1 VLRQCCADLTAD
13 LHDVEFV
20 SSHPFPCPGG
30 DHLSVLSSLSDPAAT
45 DAFKLRP
52 PHTALGPGDSQILE
66 GLQTLAALRSEGK
79 VRKIGIA
86 GYPLPV
92 LLRLSLLAR
101 ANDIKLDIVQT
112 YAQQTILNPSLAG
125 GYLAAFENA
134 GVQEVTNA
142 APLAMGILTSSG
154 GPEWHP
160 ARSEE
165 GGMYEACR
173 QAAALCRERGT
184 SLEEVALNFGYKEV
198 RLGDG
203 QGEAVPVVIGC
214 KSIEE
219 IKRTIKQW
227 REVNVPGARDA
238 EAAKKVE
245 AVEAEVIRLFED
257 KGVKG
262 VSWSSPGQ
270 NAL

>member
-1 VLRQCCADLTAD
+1 M
-13 LHDVEFV
+13 
-20 SSHPFPCPGG
+20 
-30 DHLSVLSSLSDPAAT
+30 
-45 DAFKLRP
+45 
-52 PHTALGPGDSQILE
+52 QIIE

-101 ANDIKLDIVQT
+101 ASDITLDIVQT

-125 GYLAAFENA
+125 GYLAAFTDA
-134 GVQEVTNA
+134 GVREVTNA

-160 ARSEE
+160 ARSERD
-165 GGMYEACR
+165 GMYEACV
-173 QAAALCRERGT
+173 QAAALCKARGT
-184 SLEEVALNFGYKEV
+184 SLEEVALNFGYREV
-198 RLGDG
+198 RLRS
-203 QGEAVPVVIGC
+203 GEEDVVPVVIGC
-214 KSIEE
+214 KNIGE

-227 REVNVPGARDA
+227 REVNVPGVRDA
-238 EAAKKVE
+238 EAGKKAEEVE
-245 AVEAEVIRLFED
+245 GEVIRLFED

-270 NAL
+270 GAL